1 MPLVNENI
9 KVLRKR
15 MGMTQEKFAEVL
27 GIKRSLIG
35 AYEENRAVPPAE
47 NLNKISRVFG
57 ITLDQLI
64 NYSYE
69 REFNKRP
76 ETSSLNNSLKE
87 DLPFPIEK
95 RTVFQHTNREIPT
108 VQSSLFEPVKSV
120 AAHSLSSKSKEIK
133 YINANLFEKYLSEES
148 FEQYSENLPSISLPF
163 FTQENLR
170 AFDAPTDFHLE
181 NCILIAE
188 KVSDFNQIVE
198 GENHLIISKLSGF
211 KYRRLYNQIHIKG
224 VLLTSSDKANTQS
237 QEIKASE
244 IKEIWKPISYIS
256 KAMPLPDISLENI
269 QDKVDS
275 LKTELDFI
283 LSFRAK
289 K

>member
-69 REFNKRP
+69 REFNKRSDA
-76 ETSSLNNSLKE
+76 SSFGSDIKAE
-87 DLPFPIEK
+87 VPFPIEK
-95 RTVFQHTNREIPT
+95 RTVFQHTNKEISN
-108 VQSSLFEPVKSV
+108 VQPSLFEPVRSNT
-120 AAHSLSSKSKEIK
+120 SLPVKPKGIK
-133 YINANLFEKYLSEES
+133 YINANLFEKYLNEEN
-148 FEQYSENLPSISLPF
+148 FEQFAENLPSISLPF

-170 AFDAPTDFHLE
+170 AFDSPVDFPLQ

-188 KVSDFNQIVE
+188 KVLDFNQITE
-198 GENHLIISKLSGF
+198 GENHLIISKLHGF
-211 KYRRLYNQIHIKG
+211 KYRRVYNQIHIKG
-224 VLLTSSDKANTQS
+224 VVLTSADKANVQS

-269 QDKVDS
+269 QNKVDG

-283 LSFRAK
+283 LGFRAK

>member
-76 ETSSLNNSLKE
+76 EASTFNSDIKE
-87 DLPFPIEK
+87 EVPFPIEK
-95 RTVFQHTNREIPT
+95 RTAFQYTNREIPS
-108 VQSSLFEPVKSV
+108 VQPSLFEPVKPVSV
-120 AAHSLSSKSKEIK
+120 TAFPAKEMGIK
-133 YINANLFEKYLSEES
+133 YINANLFEKYLNEES
-148 FEQYSENLPSISLPF
+148 FEQFAENLPSISLPF

-170 AFDAPTDFHLE
+170 AFDAPVDFPLE

-188 KVSDFNQIVE
+188 KVTDFNQIVE
-198 GENHLIISKLSGF
+198 GENHLLISRSSGF

-256 KAMPLPDISLENI
+256 KAMPLPDISLESI
-269 QDKVDS
+269 KDKVDT

>member
-35 AYEENRAVPPAE
+35 AYEEHRAIPPAE
-47 NLNKISRVFG
+47 NLNKISKVFG
-57 ITLDQLI
+57 ITLDQLL

-76 ETSSLNNSLKE
+76 DSAVLGVSQKE

-95 RTVFQHTNREIPT
+95 KAIFKHTNAEVST
-108 VQSSLFEPVKSV
+108 VQPSLFEEPK
-120 AAHSLSSKSKEIK
+120 LPTQSKSKGIM
-133 YINANLFEKYLSEES
+133 YINSNLTEKYLSEEN
-148 FEQYSENLPSISLPF
+148 FERYAENLPVLSLPF
-163 FTQENLR
+163 FTQDNLR
-170 AFDAPTDFHLE
+170 AFDAPSDFPLE
-181 NCILIAE
+181 NCVLIVE
-188 KVSDFNQIVE
+188 KVYDFSQIHD
-198 GENHLIISKLSGF
+198 GENYLIVSVLHGL
-211 KYRRLYNQIHIKG
+211 KYRRLYNQLSIKG
-224 VLLTSSDKANTQS
+224 VVLTSSDKANIS
-237 QEIKASE
+237 SEEIRATE
-244 IKEIWKPISYIS
+244 IKEIWKPVSYIS
-256 KAMPLPDISLENI
+256 RTMPMPEISMDSI
-269 QDKVDS
+269 QSKVES

-283 LSFRAK
+283 LGFRAK

>member
-47 NLNKISRVFG
+47 NLNKISKVFG

-76 ETSSLNNSLKE
+76 ETNSFNTFQKE
-87 DLPFPIEK
+87 ELSFPIEK
-95 RTVFQHTNREIPT
+95 RTAFQHTNREVSTSQP
-108 VQSSLFEPVKSV
+108 SLFEPAKQISANTVTP
-120 AAHSLSSKSKEIK
+120 KSKEIK
-133 YINANLFEKYLSEES
+133 YINANLFEKYLSEEN
-148 FEQYSENLPSISLPF
+148 FEQYFENLPSISLPF

-170 AFDAPTDFHLE
+170 AFDAPVDFPLE

-188 KVSDFNQIVE
+188 KISNFNQIVE
-198 GENHLIISKLSGF
+198 GENHLIISKLGGF

-224 VLLTSSDKANTQS
+224 VLLTSSDNVNIQS

-275 LKTELDFI
+275 LKNELDFI
-283 LSFRAK
+283 LNFRAK

>member
-47 NLNKISRVFG
+47 NLNKISKVFG

-69 REFNKRP
+69 REFNKRVGVGTFGST
-76 ETSSLNNSLKE
+76 EK
-87 DLPFPIEK
+87 DDMPFPIEK
-95 RTVFQHTNREIPT
+95 KTVFQHTNRESTP
-108 VQSSLFEPVKSV
+108 VQASLFETPSTFE
-120 AAHSLSSKSKEIK
+120 SKSNGIR
-133 YINANLFEKYLSEES
+133 YINSNLFEKYLSEEH
-148 FEQYSENLPSISLPF
+148 FEQYIENLPSISLPF
-163 FTQENLR
+163 FTQEGLR
-170 AFDAPTDFHLE
+170 AFDAPFDFPLD
-181 NCILIAE
+181 NCIIIAE
-188 KVSDFNQIVE
+188 RVLDFNKLIE
-198 GENHLIISKLSGF
+198 SDNHLVVSKMHGF
-211 KYRRLYNQIHIKG
+211 KYRRIYNQVHIKG
-224 VLLTSSDKANTQS
+224 TFLLSSDKANIQS
-237 QEIKASE
+237 EEIRASE
-244 IKEIWKPISYIS
+244 VREIWKPVSYIS
-256 KAMPLPDISLENI
+256 RSMPTPEVSMENI
-269 QDKVDS
+269 QNKVES

>member
-47 NLNKISRVFG
+47 NLNKIFG

-69 REFNKRP
+69 REFNKRLDAS
-76 ETSSLNNSLKE
+76 TMNASQKE
-87 DLPFPIEK
+87 EVTFPIEK
-95 RTVFQHTNREIPT
+95 RTVFQHTNREIPS
-108 VQSSLFEPVKSV
+108 VQPSLFENPKVV
-120 AAHSLSSKSKEIK
+120 ETKSKGIK

-148 FEQYSENLPSISLPF
+148 FERYAENLPSISLPF

-170 AFDAPTDFHLE
+170 AFDAPADFPLE

-188 KVSDFNQIVE
+188 KISDFNQIAE
-198 GENHLIISKLSGF
+198 GQNHLIISKLGGF
-211 KYRRLYNQIHIKG
+211 KYRRLYNQIQIKG
-224 VLLTSSDKANTQS
+224 VLLTSSDKANTES
-237 QEIKASE
+237 QEIKTSE

>member
-47 NLNKISRVFG
+47 NLNKISKVFG

-76 ETSSLNNSLKE
+76 EAVSFNSEIKE
-87 DLPFPIEK
+87 EVPFPIEK
-95 RTVFQHTNREIPT
+95 RTVFQHTNKEISS
-108 VQSSLFEPVKSV
+108 VQPSLFEPVQPNASFPVKSIG
-120 AAHSLSSKSKEIK
+120 IK
-133 YINANLFEKYLSEES
+133 YINSNLFEKYLSQES
-148 FEQYSENLPSISLPF
+148 FDQFAENLPSISLPF

-170 AFDAPTDFHLE
+170 AFDAPVDFPLP

-188 KVSDFNQIVE
+188 KISDFSQITE
-198 GENHLIISKLSGF
+198 GENHLIISRLSGF

-224 VLLTSSDKANTQS
+224 VLLTSSDKANVQS
-237 QEIKASE
+237 QEFKASE
-244 IKEIWKPISYIS
+244 IKEIWKPISYFS
-256 KAMPLPDISLENI
+256 KAMPLPDMPLDNI
-269 QDKVDS
+269 QNKVDS
-275 LKTELDFI
+275 LKTEIDFI

>member
-76 ETSSLNNSLKE
+76 EANSFNTGQKE
-87 DLPFPIEK
+87 ELPFPIEK
-95 RTVFQHTNREIPT
+95 RSVFQHTNREIPT
-108 VQSSLFEPVKSV
+108 VQSSLFEPAKPVSV
-120 AAHSLSSKSKEIK
+120 NVVSAKSKEIK
-133 YINANLFEKYLSEES
+133 YINANLFEKYLNEES
-148 FEQYSENLPSISLPF
+148 FEQYFENLPSIGLPF

-170 AFDAPTDFHLE
+170 AFDAPVDFPLE

-188 KVSDFNQIVE
+188 KISDFNQIVE
-198 GENHLIISKLSGF
+198 GENHLIISKLGGF
-211 KYRRLYNQIHIKG
+211 KYRRLYNQIQIKG
-224 VLLTSSDKANTQS
+224 VLLTSSD
-237 QEIKASE
+237 KASE

-256 KAMPLPDISLENI
+256 KAMPLQDISLENI

>member
-76 ETSSLNNSLKE
+76 DAGSFNSDSKE
-87 DLPFPIEK
+87 EAPFPIEK
-95 RTVFQHTNREIPT
+95 RTAFQHTNREIPS
-108 VQSSLFEPVKSV
+108 VQPSLFEPVKSV
-120 AAHSLSSKSKEIK
+120 SVSTFPAKEKGIK
-133 YINANLFEKYLSEES
+133 YINANLFEKYLSGET
-148 FEQYSENLPSISLPF
+148 FEQFAENLPSISLPF

-170 AFDAPTDFHLE
+170 AFDAPVDFPLE

-198 GENHLIISKLSGF
+198 GENHLLISRLYGF

-256 KAMPLPDISLENI
+256 KAMPLPDISLESI

-275 LKTELDFI
+275 LKTELDFL